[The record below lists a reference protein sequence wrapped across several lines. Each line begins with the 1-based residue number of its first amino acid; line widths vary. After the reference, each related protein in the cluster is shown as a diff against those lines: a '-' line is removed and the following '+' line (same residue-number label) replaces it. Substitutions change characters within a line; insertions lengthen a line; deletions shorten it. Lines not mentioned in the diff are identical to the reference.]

1 MARQRQLRDEVGGWE
16 SHTPAAARDG
26 RYRRRPTP
34 LHHRA
39 TPSSSTGSSRAT
51 PGKKAISS
59 RDDGGHVVSFTKCR
73 PSAREKISVVPLD
86 NTSGHSRSR
95 SSSAFFSSPRNN
107 GILGSFIS
115 SLTWRSPRLS
125 TCTSAAAA
133 PPTKGEDW
141 RLIATEL
148 SHKLILATRKRDEAV
163 SEVSRLKHSMSELE
177 KKLTKLEKYCHDLKS
192 ALDLSKHTNSFVL
205 PASPLEKMEFPLEP
219 FLRCICESRAA
230 VRHLSCSLLTH
241 IQQAGTA
248 LKAHDVWLPA
258 TVKSNLNGGGGGGGG
273 GGGLLLYMEALLSR
287 VFFEDFESAG
297 FQRGGPNG
305 VLDPRKMAD
314 ANLASYAALKGLS
327 WDDVL
332 SRGTRYFS
340 ESFSQ
345 FCDRKMSEVAGTVF
359 GGGSGSGVW
368 GRRGWPEPL
377 LQAFFGAAKG
387 VWLVHLLAWCGHPPA
402 AIFRVGAGAPFDAAY
417 MEDAVADRARRPAAS
432 SAVRMMVAPG
442 FFVGDS
448 VVKCRVLCGRH
459 RSVNNNIGGNG
470 HASSTV
476 KDVEDVTTA
485 SN

>member
-16 SHTPAAARDG
+16 SHAPAAARDG

-39 TPSSSTGSSRAT
+39 TPSSSTGSSKAT
-51 PGKKAISS
+51 PGKKALSS

-192 ALDLSKHTNSFVL
+192 
-205 PASPLEKMEFPLEP
+205 KMEFPLEP

-258 TVKSNLNGGGGGGGG
+258 TVKSNLNGAAAGSSSTWRRC
-273 GGGLLLYMEALLSR
+273 LAASSSR
-287 VFFEDFESAG
+287 TSSQPASSAG
-297 FQRGGPNG
+297 APTAYWTLASGRTPIWRQLQPILRPKNERSSWHGVRRRQRQRG
-305 VLDPRKMAD
+305 V
-314 ANLASYAALKGLS
+314 
-327 WDDVL
+327 
-332 SRGTRYFS
+332 
-340 ESFSQ
+340 
-345 FCDRKMSEVAGTVF
+345 
-359 GGGSGSGVW
+359 

-402 AIFRVGAGAPFDAAY
+402 AIFRVGAGAPFDAVY